1 MRQRLLST
9 RAVVTR
15 TSRSDAR
22 GAVLESVA
30 AEFALLAQRRARM
43 TRQID
48 LLQRQINAAAAGLNG
63 VMARMTVLAQRI
75 DAIDPGLRGRL
86 AMPEPPRP
94 SRRRH
99 HRHCNTP
106 PRPAYRAWRPR
117 GRHQACARCGSR
129 PCAAPTPPVDGETP
143 WK

>member
-86 AMPEPPRP
+86 AMPEPPP
-94 SRRRH
+94 
-99 HRHCNTP
+99 P
-106 PRPAYRAWRPR
+106 PRPAPPPPPLQHATPAGIPR
-117 GRHQACARCGSR
+117 LASPR
-129 PCAAPTPPVDGETP
+129 AAPGLRPMRLAPVRRP
-143 WK
+143 YPAS